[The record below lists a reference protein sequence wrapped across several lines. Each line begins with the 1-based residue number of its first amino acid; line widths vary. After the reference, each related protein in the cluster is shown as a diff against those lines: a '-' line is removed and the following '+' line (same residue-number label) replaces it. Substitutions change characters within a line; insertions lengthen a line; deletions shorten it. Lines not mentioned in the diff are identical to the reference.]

1 MSNLRIL
8 RQRMKSI
15 SSIGKVTA
23 AMKLISTVTLRRHQQ
38 KFEAASQYHHALL
51 NTVQVLAHN
60 IEEKPLLLGDQKKQD
75 KPAIIAIFSDK
86 GLCGSY
92 NHLVAS
98 RTNYLIHHREDA
110 QLFVLGHKG
119 LGLLSTH
126 TGRIKAHY
134 NIKEAGAYGP
144 IQALAQQLVCDFYAG
159 TINSCIVV
167 YTQFK
172 SILSTVPAEKTIF
185 PMDIDPASNPL
196 LLYGTDPEGREAL
209 QAAAEQYVAA
219 QLYYL
224 VQQSIVSENAVRMF
238 AMDNATKNA
247 DDMLQSLN
255 KVYHKT
261 RQQNITQE
269 IMEIIGGSEAL

>member
-38 KFEAASQYHHALL
+38 KFEAASQYHQALW
-51 NTVQVLAHN
+51 NTLQVLAHN
-60 IEEKPLLLGDQKKQD
+60 IEEKPLLLEGRKDQKKS
-75 KPAIIAIFSDK
+75 AIIAIFSDK
-86 GLCGSY
+86 GLCGAY

-98 RTNYLIHHREDA
+98 RTNYLIHQMTDA
-110 QLFVLGHKG
+110 QLYVLGHKG
-119 LGLLSTH
+119 LGLLSAH
-126 TGRIKAHY
+126 TGRMKTHQ
-134 NIKEAGAYGP
+134 NLKESHTYAS
-144 IQALAQQLVCDFYAG
+144 IQALAQQLVGDFYAG

-172 SILSTVPAEKTIF
+172 SILSTLPAEKTIF
-185 PMDIDPASNPL
+185 PMAIDKASNPL
-196 LLYGTDPEGREAL
+196 PLYGTDPEGQKVL

-238 AMDNATKNA
+238 SMDNATKNA
-247 DDMLQSLN
+247 DDMLQSLH